1 MNQNSNV
8 LVNIDTKKK
17 LKMPHYK
24 STMEI
29 GNIKINNIK
38 HFNWFQKRMWNLCF
52 GIKILT
58 LKESELNKYDRKI
71 RRDNKR

>member
-8 LVNIDTKKK
+8 LVNIDTKER

-29 GNIKINNIK
+29 GNIEINNIK
-38 HFNWFQKRMWNLCF
+38 HFNWFQRKMWNWCF
-52 GIKILT
+52 GIKILN
-58 LKESELNKYDRKI
+58 LKEKELNKHNGKI
-71 RRDNKR
+71 RTNKK